1 MQGGILRKKLLYF
14 KIKSKEWINRSSFW
28 KIAQCDALTY
38 WDKVNKISLMEG
50 FDFNHIFIYWAE
62 NINFSKSHLLQID
75 KLVKLQDFF
84 FRMIERYSLTIFFK
98 ILLCTT
104 AFLPLIRLTTEPV
117 HALYNIIRLVQQ
129 KRN

>member
-84 FRMIERYSLTIFFK
+84 QNDWKVFIDNIF
-98 ILLCTT
+98 
-104 AFLPLIRLTTEPV
+104 
-117 HALYNIIRLVQQ
+117 
-129 KRN
+129 